1 MKSRKLPL
9 LLTLGLISVP
19 LGLSAEETQQQAQ
32 EQAGEPGTV
41 FERAAESAGEYVAGA
56 ALTARVKTQL
66 ATESA
71 LSPFRVSVESTR
83 GVVTLSGDVSSE
95 AERRLA
101 ERVAADVEGVYA
113 VHNALRIEA
122 GAGEAQ

>member
-1 MKSRKLPL
+1 MRKTLTSAL
-9 LLTLGLISVP
+9 LATAMLGGTAPVY
-19 LGLSAEETQQQAQ
+19 AEESADTEKQDSM
-32 EQAGEPGTV
+32 

-71 LSPFRVSVESTR
+71 LSPFKVGVESTR
-83 GVVTLSGDVSSE
+83 GVVTLSGDVTSE

-101 ERVAADVEGVYA
+101 ERIAEDVEGVVA
-113 VHNALRIEA
+113 VHNALRVSAEHFT
-122 GAGEAQ
+122 GSTW

>member
-1 MKSRKLPL
+1 MRNPL
-9 LLTLGLISVP
+9 IPVLLAAA
-19 LGLSAEETQQQAQ
+19 LSTGAAPVFAEASGEDKQQDSI
-32 EQAGEPGTV
+32 
-41 FERAAESAGEYVAGA
+41 FERAADSAGEYVAGA

-71 LSPFRVSVESTR
+71 LSPFKVGVQSTR

-101 ERVAADVEGVYA
+101 ERVAEDVEGVVA
-113 VHNALRIEA
+113 VHNALRVRADA
-122 GAGEAQ
+122 GGE

>member
-1 MKSRKLPL
+1 MRRTLLPL
-9 LLTLGLISVP
+9 LLIAPMMTALPVH
-19 LGLSAEETQQQAQ
+19 AEENAD
-32 EQAGEPGTV
+32 APGQGSML
-41 FERAAESAGEYVAGA
+41 ERAADSASQYVAGA

-71 LSPFRVSVESTR
+71 LNPFKVRVESTR

-101 ERVAADVEGVYA
+101 ERVARDVDGVEA
-113 VHNALRIEA
+113 VHNALRVRAEA
-122 GAGEAQ
+122 GEE